1 MARNLS
7 SKQIT
12 SLAVIAQKA
21 WRQAGFALDFASVDD
36 FRHATCFDATGKE
49 SFRKLE
55 QADFVPAWNAFA
67 TLAGV
72 PPRPDRTP
80 DAQAKA
86 VRILEIHLHRHELTV
101 GYVAALVRDKFHI
114 TRGTS
119 TTVAEL
125 CATLSAS
132 QVWQLVYTVNNR
144 GRSKTRK
151 VAATCGAGDV
161 PEPHTAITMPPGGLA
176 EHFGA
181 VLVEPQPVMPKRKL
195 KTAATS

>member
-86 VRILEIHLHRHELTV
+86 VHILGIYLRRHELSIT
-101 GYVAALVRDKFHI
+101 YVAALVRDKFRVE
-114 TRGTS
+114 RGRTAS
-119 TTVAEL
+119 LQEL
-125 CATLSAS
+125 CATLSPS
-132 QVWQLVYTVNNR
+132 QVWQLIYTVNNR
-144 GRSKTRK
+144 GRAKTRK
-151 VAATCGAGDV
+151 VAAACGAGDV
-161 PEPHTAITMPPGGLA
+161 PEPHESYTMPPAGLA